1 MRLPPRAATR
11 SRTPAVLAAAL
22 TATLLTACVPDNVA
36 LPSGTEHLPS
46 SQVTAAPGSDF
57 CPVAVP
63 QSWQDAFRDGR
74 LPRKPGERWV
84 ALAPA
89 PDGRSAFATVQRD
102 GLPALLVKQ
111 ERNGD
116 RRIVTTMPDPF
127 TLPLLGE
134 FDGRW
139 LVYARTDLR
148 RPAPHAGGDAEIFVW
163 DAQAG
168 GEPRQVTGA
177 VQGARPF
184 HLYDGKLAVTRVV
197 DQYRTEVALHDLA
210 AGTARRV
217 AVGRVSAVGFRGAD
231 LLWHNWSERRLNTF
245 RPSGSTVSRHGAFL
259 GRVEAPDMTTDGRT
273 MAWIS
278 PGEGELNVWRW
289 DWNGPVRVLSAALS
303 TPVPASGGP
312 AVPPSPVP
320 PAGGAVSRVA
330 RPAVVGD
337 LVVFQYNLGWYVA
350 DLRTG
355 SYARLTADHAEAAVS
370 GPALLMNQDDNSV
383 PAERHAY
390 SLLLLDRL
398 PPLPACP

>member
-1 MRLPPRAATR
+1 MRLSSHAGTR
-11 SRTPAVLAAAL
+11 SRTATVLAPVL
-22 TATLLTACVPDNVA
+22 TASLLAACVPDNVA

-46 SQVTAAPGSDF
+46 TQVTAAPRSDF

-63 QSWQDAFRDGR
+63 QSWQDAVRDGR
-74 LPRKPGERWV
+74 LPREPGERWV
-84 ALAPA
+84 GLTPA
-89 PDGRSAFATVQRD
+89 PDGRSVFATVERD
-102 GLPALLVKQ
+102 GLPKVLVKQ

-116 RRIVTTMPDPF
+116 RLIVATMPDLF
-127 TLPLLGE
+127 TFPLLAD

-139 LVYARTDLR
+139 LVYARTDIR
-148 RPAPHAGGDAEIFVW
+148 RAAPHGGGGAEVFAW
-163 DAQAG
+163 DAQTG
-168 GEPRQVTGA
+168 GEPRQVTGT

-184 HLYDGKLAVTRVV
+184 HLHDGKLAVTRVV
-197 DQYRTEVALHDLA
+197 DQYRTELALHDLA
-210 AGTARRV
+210 AGTAHRV
-217 AVGRVSAVGFRGAD
+217 AIGRVSAVGFRGAD
-231 LLWHNWSERRLNTF
+231 LLWHDWSKRRLNTF
-245 RPSGSTVSRHGAFL
+245 RPSGNLVSQHGAFL

-278 PGEGELNVWRW
+278 PGDGEVNVWRSG
-289 DWNGPVRVLSAALS
+289 WNGPVRVLSAALS

-312 AVPPSPVP
+312 TVPPDAVP

-337 LVVFQYNLGWYVA
+337 LMVFRYNLGWYVA

-355 SYARLTADHAEAAVS
+355 SYARLTADHAGAAVS
-370 GPALLMNQDDNSV
+370 GPALLMDSDDSSV
-383 PAERHAY
+383 PAERRAY

>member
-116 RRIVTTMPDPF
+116 RRIVTTMPDRF

-163 DAQAG
+163 DAQTG

-197 DQYRTEVALHDLA
+197 DQYRTEVAVHDLA

-370 GPALLMNQDDNSV
+370 GSALLMNQDDNSV

-390 SLLLLDRL
+390 SLLLLDR
-398 PPLPACP
+398 

>member
-1 MRLPPRAATR
+1 MRLSPRAATR
-11 SRTPAVLAAAL
+11 SRTPAALAAAL
-22 TATLLTACVPDNVA
+22 AAVLLTACVPDNVA

-46 SQVTAAPGSDF
+46 SQVTAAPRSDF
-57 CPVAVP
+57 CPVAMP
-63 QSWQDAFRDGR
+63 PSWQDAVRDGR
-74 LPRKPGERWV
+74 LPREPGERWMP
-84 ALAPA
+84 LTPA

-102 GLPALLVKQ
+102 GLPALLVEQ

-116 RRIVTTMPDPF
+116 RRIVATMPDLF
-127 TLPLLGE
+127 TFPLLAD

-139 LVYARTDLR
+139 LVYTRTDLR
-148 RPAPHAGGDAEIFVW
+148 RAGPHASGGAEIFAW
-163 DAQAG
+163 DAQTG

-184 HLYDGKLAVTRVV
+184 HLHDGKLAVTRVV
-197 DQYRTEVALHDLA
+197 DQYRTELAVHDLA

-217 AVGRVSAVGFRGAD
+217 AVGQMSAVGFRGAD
-231 LLWHNWSERRLNTF
+231 LLWYDWSKRRMNTF
-245 RPSGSTVSRHGAFL
+245 RPSGNTESRREAFL

-278 PGEGELNVWRW
+278 PGDGEVNVWRSGW
-289 DWNGPVRVLSAALS
+289 KGPVRVLSAALS
-303 TPVPASGGP
+303 TPAPASGGP
-312 AVPPSPVP
+312 SVPPDAVPPADGSV
-320 PAGGAVSRVA
+320 GRVA

-355 SYARLTADHAEAAVS
+355 SYARLTADQAGAAVS
-370 GPALLMNQDDNSV
+370 SPALLMDSDDSSV
-383 PAERHAY
+383 PAERRAY
-390 SLLLLDRL
+390 SLLFLDRL

>member
-116 RRIVTTMPDPF
+116 RRIVTTMPDRF

-163 DAQAG
+163 DAQTG

-197 DQYRTEVALHDLA
+197 DQYRTEVAVHDLA

-370 GPALLMNQDDNSV
+370 GSALLMNQDDNSV